1 MSRGIKI
8 SPIVREYAVT
18 GTDNQIKKSNGGEG
32 MTRINLHIWVMT
44 AAVSAFFIGALAFS
58 AYGQAGK
65 PAGKR
70 AEVKKAAPV
79 VRDSDEGESPDEEK
93 STAPAKAEKKSKDS
107 GEDIEKKEKERR
119 FENEKKKIEW
129 MERTLKY
136 GINKDRREAIG
147 LMISVRDKSFS
158 SKMEAMLVAALKGE
172 RDPEV
177 KVKAITVAGDLKFA
191 GALPE
196 IQSCLDD
203 ESEDVR
209 IASVNGIK
217 ALKAVSSKDRLIE
230 KLKKQD
236 LSKDSNYTEALLDA
250 LGEFKAVELRE
261 FAQKAASD
269 TKTTANLRL
278 AIVMFL
284 GKAGARESKEFLTR
298 LMADETE
305 DKELRAYA
313 VNSLARLGIREA
325 VKDIETMLNQIE
337 SYPFKKRKDYYNL
350 YMYGV
355 AALVKLGDDRAFPR
369 LMDTLK
375 SDSSAARLKAIRLIK
390 DLKDKRTIDILKYK
404 RDYDPSPAV
413 QKAARDALSEMG
425 VDSGKSSEKT
435 GKKE

>member
-1 MSRGIKI
+1 MAKIK
-8 SPIVREYAVT
+8 
-18 GTDNQIKKSNGGEG
+18 
-32 MTRINLHIWVMT
+32 LHLWVLT
-44 AAVSAFFIGALAFS
+44 AAISACFIGTFAFS
-58 AYGQAGK
+58 AYGQAGR
-65 PAGKR
+65 PAVKR

-93 STAPAKAEKKSKDS
+93 SSATMKPGKKTTDS
-107 GEDIEKKEKERR
+107 VEDIEKKEKERR

-129 MERTLKY
+129 MEQTLKY

-147 LMISVRDKSFS
+147 LMLGVRDKRFS
-158 SKMEAMLVAALKGE
+158 SRMEALLVAALKGE

-191 GALPE
+191 SALPQ
-196 IQSCLDD
+196 IQICLDD

-230 KLKKQD
+230 ILKKQD
-236 LSKDSNYTEALLDA
+236 MSRDSNFTEALLDA
-250 LGEFKAVELRE
+250 LGEFKAAELRE
-261 FAQKAASD
+261 FAQNTAAD
-269 TKTTANLRL
+269 TKTTPNLRL
-278 AIVMFL
+278 ALVMFL
-284 GKAGARESKEFLTR
+284 GKAGAMESKDFLIR
-298 LMADETE
+298 IMADDTE

-325 VKDIETMLNQIE
+325 VKDIESMLNQIE

-355 AALVKLGDDRAFPR
+355 AALVRLGDDRAFPR

-390 DLKDKRTIDILKYK
+390 DLRDKRTIDILKYK

-413 QKAARDALSEMG
+413 QKAARDALAEMG
-425 VDSGKSSEKT
+425 VDSGKPSEKT